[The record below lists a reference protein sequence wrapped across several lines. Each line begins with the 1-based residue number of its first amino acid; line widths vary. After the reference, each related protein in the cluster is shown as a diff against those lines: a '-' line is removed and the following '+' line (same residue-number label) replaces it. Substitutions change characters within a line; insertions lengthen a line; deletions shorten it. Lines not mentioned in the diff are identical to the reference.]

1 MDRVYMVGHET
12 LNLFE
17 GTVFQSH
24 NKEDMFQVR
33 ALALAWM
40 IEFLKS
46 KVPRP

>member
-12 LNLFE
+12 FNLFE

-33 ALALAWM
+33 ALAWM
-40 IEFLKS
+40 REFLNS